1 MKGKAESSPLFDQLA
16 KTAHHMVDR
25 VHERA
30 VKLEANVTAQSK
42 QTGELAV
49 ATMEREVTSLEKV
62 IEQNPMMAAMVAF
75 GLGAFASRV
84 LKSAGTCT
92 AAAPKAAKATKA
104 SVSEAA

>member
-1 MKGKAESSPLFDQLA
+1 MKAKTESSPLFDQLA
-16 KTAHHMVDR
+16 KTAHYMVDR

-49 ATMEREVTSLEKV
+49 ASMQREVTSLEKM

-84 LKSAGTCT
+84 MKPTASGTATPKS
-92 AAAPKAAKATKA
+92 AKATKA